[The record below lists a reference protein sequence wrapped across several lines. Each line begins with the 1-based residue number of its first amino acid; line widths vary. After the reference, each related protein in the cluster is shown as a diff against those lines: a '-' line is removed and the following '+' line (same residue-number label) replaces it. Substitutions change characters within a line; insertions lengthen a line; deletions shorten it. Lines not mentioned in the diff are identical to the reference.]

1 MMMYNQKMV
10 ASIKVQG
17 KILREIK
24 DNVLLPYGCEY
35 SILLKNINT
44 VRCVVDVF
52 IDGVNMVPGG
62 LVLDAGQTI
71 DLERSVKDGNLTAG
85 NKFKFIERTG
95 AIEDGPRGIKLE
107 DGLVRIE
114 YQFEKYV
121 AQTPFVIK
129 QKWIPGHYEFDKMM
143 FGNQQNIN
151 AVWGGLSRSTG
162 ISGASGS
169 IASGAMLNQV
179 NVGGTMRSID
189 SSLNGAKM
197 QAQASAAINSY
208 CAENGIA
215 TNEYH
220 SGSATMDW
228 MDSAPKND
236 VGITVAGSKS
246 TQQFKT
252 TTMGVLEAEKHTIVL
267 KLLGEIIGGEKI
279 TEPLTVKAK
288 QKCDTCGTTNK
299 ATAHFCSKCGTSL
312 VLYA

>member
-1 MMMYNQKMV
+1 MMYNSKLV
-10 ASIKVQG
+10 SSIKANG
-17 KILREIK
+17 KILREFK
-24 DNVLLPYGCEY
+24 DTVYINFGAEY
-35 SILLKNINT
+35 SILIKNLNS

-62 LVLDAGQTI
+62 LVLGAGQTI

-85 NKFKFIERTG
+85 NKFKFIERTS
-95 AIEDGPRGIKLE
+95 AIEDGPRGIELE

-121 AQTPFVIK
+121 AQTPFVIN
-129 QKWIPGHYEFDKMM
+129 QKWVPGHYEFDKMM
-143 FGNQQNIN
+143 FSNQHNIN
-151 AVWGGLSRSTG
+151 AVWGGLSGSTG
-162 ISGASGS
+162 LSGASGS
-169 IASGAMLNQV
+169 IASGTMLNQV

-197 QAQASAAINSY
+197 QAQAASAVDQY
-208 CAENGIA
+208 CADNGIK
-215 TNEYH
+215 NSVEYH
-220 SGSATMDW
+220 DGAATMDW
-228 MDSAPKND
+228 CDAAPKND

-246 TQQFKT
+246 DQKFSTV
-252 TTMGVLEAEKHTIVL
+252 TMGVLEAEKHTIVL
-267 KLLGEIIGGEKI
+267 KLLGETPDNKPVV
-279 TEPLTVKAK
+279 EPLTVKAK